1 VENASTPIG
10 IKLTHLL
17 WGAGGALAGAWWIKD
32 QDNEAKKSQAER
44 DDPDGVAEIC
54 AEVGPILD
62 DWEPE
67 EFECEDDY
75 VNDLFEYLAAETD
88 VDPDSCVED
97 LYLRPDTREGIPD
110 VLIDDHLAIE
120 VKRNLNKSERD
131 RLIGQCA
138 GYSREWVT
146 WIVLI
151 DTLEHRVRELEELL
165 DAKGLGH
172 ILVFSFA

>member
-1 VENASTPIG
+1 MENASAPTG

-17 WGAGGALAGAWWIKD
+17 WGAGGALAGAWWIKG
-32 QDNEAKKSQAER
+32 QNNEAKKSQAER

-54 AEVGPILD
+54 AEIGLILD
-62 DWEPE
+62 NWEPE
-67 EFECEDDY
+67 ECDCEDDY
-75 VNDLFEYLAAETD
+75 VNNLYEYLAAETD
-88 VDPDSCVED
+88 DASESCVED
-97 LYLRPDTREGIPD
+97 LYLRPDTREGVPD
-110 VLIDDHLAIE
+110 VLIDDHLVIE
-120 VKRNLNKSERD
+120 VKLKVNKSERD

-151 DTLEHRVRELEELL
+151 DTPEHRVRELGELL

-172 ILVFSFA
+172 ILVFSFS

>member
-1 VENASTPIG
+1 MENASAPTG

-32 QDNEAKKSQAER
+32 QDNEAKQSQAER

-54 AEVGPILD
+54 AEIGPILD

-67 EFECEDDY
+67 DCDCEDDY
-75 VNDLFEYLAAETD
+75 VNNLHEYLAAQTD
-88 VDPDSCVED
+88 DDPDSCVED
-97 LYLRPDTREGIPD
+97 LYLRPNTREGVPD

-120 VKRNLNKSERD
+120 VKLKLNKSERD

-151 DTLEHRVRELEELL
+151 DTPEYRVRELEELL
-165 DAKGLGH
+165 EAKGLGH
-172 ILVFSFA
+172 ILVFSFS